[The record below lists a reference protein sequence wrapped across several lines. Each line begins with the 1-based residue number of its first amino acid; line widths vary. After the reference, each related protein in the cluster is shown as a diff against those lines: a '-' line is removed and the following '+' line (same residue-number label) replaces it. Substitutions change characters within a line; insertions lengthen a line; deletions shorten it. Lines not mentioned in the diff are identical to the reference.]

1 MGSQVHVLFDRGCDS
16 QDMTGAFA
24 PAKYAPAVNT
34 RILFL
39 ASIVKFEEGTA
50 MPVRGVKVD
59 VSRPEKF
66 IVFLERHKAN
76 AVIWLFQASF
86 SFEVWG
92 PFCNTFIRRCPS
104 VSYFRSMMLWAWF
117 ATIPTEF
124 SSKLLEAVI
133 ISPVAFCFHSIVQSS
148 SIWIWEWNT
157 D

>member
-76 AVIWLFQASF
+76 AVI
-86 SFEVWG
+86 
-92 PFCNTFIRRCPS
+92 
-104 VSYFRSMMLWAWF
+104 
-117 ATIPTEF
+117 
-124 SSKLLEAVI
+124 
-133 ISPVAFCFHSIVQSS
+133 
-148 SIWIWEWNT
+148 
-157 D
+157 

>member
-1 MGSQVHVLFDRGCDS
+1 MGIQVHVLFDRGCDS

-24 PAKYAPAVNT
+24 PAKYATAVNT

-76 AVIWLFQASF
+76 AVI
-86 SFEVWG
+86 
-92 PFCNTFIRRCPS
+92 
-104 VSYFRSMMLWAWF
+104 
-117 ATIPTEF
+117 
-124 SSKLLEAVI
+124 
-133 ISPVAFCFHSIVQSS
+133 
-148 SIWIWEWNT
+148 
-157 D
+157 